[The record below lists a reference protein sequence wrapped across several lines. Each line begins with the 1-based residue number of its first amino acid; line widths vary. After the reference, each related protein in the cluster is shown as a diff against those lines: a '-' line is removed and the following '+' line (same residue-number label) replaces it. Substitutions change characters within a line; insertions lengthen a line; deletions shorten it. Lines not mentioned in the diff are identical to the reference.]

1 MTVTAKNNVINMDAW
16 ALDIPQL
23 RADNRPSDSWR
34 DKSPEAGDS
43 DSSLESSS
51 SQPETV
57 GGTGT
62 GPGSGRDVQ
71 PEDYYSGSDLA
82 TGSTV
87 PVGDEG
93 LADSLPAEKKAVK
106 ISSSSHSST
115 SSSSSSEHRS
125 FGSTS
130 LYQPEF
136 LTPVINYDRDN
147 EQQKLIAII
156 GREFDRPSDIVSSLQ
171 KWIPKQPK
179 SEIPVAKFV
188 PFTPRRKM
196 LLKGNFDSQELKK
209 HDLICMCY
217 NASEARI
224 LLTGPDGFYTSLL
237 RHVEALLGISFQ
249 RGSRLVLGIHVD
261 RGSLSTNHE
270 LASQTLSSN
279 ADCWAAVFIDVCP
292 EEDCSLAVETSAFD
306 DEFVKPIRGW

>member
-1 MTVTAKNNVINMDAW
+1 MDAW

-23 RADNRPSDSWR
+23 RDDNR
-34 DKSPEAGDS
+34 
-43 DSSLESSS
+43 DSSSGSGRDTDSVSGSRSSS

-57 GGTGT
+57 GGTGQESERGT
-62 GPGSGRDVQ
+62 ESVQ
-71 PEDYYSGSDLA
+71 PEDYYTGSDLA

-87 PVGDEG
+87 PVGSEDS
-93 LADSLPAEKKAVK
+93 ASSLPAKKKAADNTD
-106 ISSSSHSST
+106 SSHSST
-115 SSSSSSEHRS
+115 SSNSGSEQRS

-136 LTPVINYDRDN
+136 LTPVINYDREN
-147 EQQKLIAII
+147 EEQKLIAII

-171 KWIPKQPK
+171 KWIPKQPN

-196 LLKGNFDSQELKK
+196 LLKGTFDSDELKK

-237 RHVEALLGISFQ
+237 RHVEALLGNYMY
-249 RGSRLVLGIHVD
+249 L
-261 RGSLSTNHE
+261 
-270 LASQTLSSN
+270 
-279 ADCWAAVFIDVCP
+279 
-292 EEDCSLAVETSAFD
+292 
-306 DEFVKPIRGW
+306 